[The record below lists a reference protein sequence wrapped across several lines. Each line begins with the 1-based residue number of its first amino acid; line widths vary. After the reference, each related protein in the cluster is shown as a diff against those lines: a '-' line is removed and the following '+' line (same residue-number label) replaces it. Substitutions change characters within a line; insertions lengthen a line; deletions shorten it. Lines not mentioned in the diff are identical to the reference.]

1 MVKITFYN
9 KFSKNGLVSEKKFK
23 KISITEGGGGGS
35 GPYMELSII
44 FFIFCL
50 KPSLREGLKKSV
62 EFSTLFKTHPPH
74 SQSVEKNKNNMS

>member
-1 MVKITFYN
+1 MVKIHFLQ
-9 KFSKNGLVSEKKFK
+9 KVLKKWSSFRK
-23 KISITEGGGGGS
+23 KILKNFHNRGGRGGS

-74 SQSVEKNKNNMS
+74 LQSVEKNKNNMS